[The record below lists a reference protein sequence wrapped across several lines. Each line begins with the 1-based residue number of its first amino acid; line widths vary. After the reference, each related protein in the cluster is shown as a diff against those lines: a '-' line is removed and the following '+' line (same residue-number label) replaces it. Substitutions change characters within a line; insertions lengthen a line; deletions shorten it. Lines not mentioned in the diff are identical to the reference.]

1 MPTFGNI
8 LSKGVFDM
16 IYKTYKPID
25 PVGRIVIPKDFREA
39 VGFSEGEDLL
49 IEVEEGRIVLSKAEQ
64 TCIFCENTSGL
75 KSYKGKT
82 VCENCIKA
90 LNS

>member
-1 MPTFGNI
+1 
-8 LSKGVFDM
+8 M

-25 PVGRIVIPKDFREA
+25 TVGRIVIPKDFREA
-39 VGFSEGEDLL
+39 VGFSEGEDLK
-49 IEVEEGRIVLSKAEQ
+49 ITVEDGKIVLSKAEQ
-64 TCIFCENTSGL
+64 SCVFCEKTSGL
-75 KSYKGKT
+75 RSFMGKT